1 MKKILIVLPLV
12 ALLFCGSCLRMDSNL
27 YNSMKL
33 THYDM
38 DATTVDQG
46 LTVDDSY
53 KIPVD
58 KIHLI
63 SLTSNDNGNTATIYA
78 EYLGDVSHIAT
89 DTVIIYF
96 HGNKGHM
103 DYYWNR
109 TKLLA
114 NLGGKNHF
122 GVMVIDYRG
131 YGMSEG
137 KTTESGMYADAEAAL
152 EWLKNKGLSGDR
164 LIVYGYSLGTSV
176 ATYKTANP
184 IALKPA
190 KLILESPFASAATM
204 VQNATILA
212 IPPSYI
218 TNLSVNNADEIKKV
232 QQSFMWI
239 HGVADPF
246 LNINTNGE
254 LVYKNYLGIYK
265 EAHRIPLATHTN
277 VPAVWGLNNYS
288 VAVLNFIRHI

>member
-1 MKKILIVLPLV
+1 
-12 ALLFCGSCLRMDSNL
+12 MDSNL

-33 THYDM
+33 TNYDM
-38 DATTVDQG
+38 DATKVDQG

-58 KIHLI
+58 KTHLI
-63 SLTSNDNGNTATIYA
+63 LLTSNDNGNTATIYA

-89 DTVIIYF
+89 DTVIMYF

-218 TNLSVNNADEIKKV
+218 TKLSVNNADEIKKV
-232 QQSFMWI
+232 QQPFMWI

-254 LVYKNYLGIYK
+254 LVYKNYQGLYK

-288 VAVLNFIRHI
+288 AAVLNFIRY

>member
-1 MKKILIVLPLV
+1 MVIL
-12 ALLFCGSCLRMDSNL
+12 LLCSSCLRLDSNL
-27 YNSMKL
+27 YNSRKL

-46 LTVDDSY
+46 LTIDDSY
-53 KIPVD
+53 KIPD
-58 KIHLI
+58 AMIHLV
-63 SLTSNDNGNTATIYA
+63 SLVSNDNGNTATIYA
-78 EYLGDVSHIAT
+78 EYLGDESHIAT
-89 DTVIIYF
+89 DTVILYF

-114 NLGGKNHF
+114 NLGGKNHY
-122 GVMVIDYRG
+122 GVMAIDYRG

-152 EWLKNKGLSGDR
+152 EWLKSKGLAGNR
-164 LIVYGYSLGTSV
+164 LVIYGYSLGTAV

-184 IALKPA
+184 VALKPA
-190 KLILESPFASAATM
+190 KLILESPFAGAATM

-212 IPPSYI
+212 IPPSYV

-232 QQSFMWI
+232 QQPFMWI
-239 HGVADPF
+239 HGAADPF

-254 LVYKNYLGIYK
+254 LVYKNYQGTYE
-265 EAHRIPLATHTN
+265 EAHRITLATHTN
-277 VPAVWGLNNYS
+277 VPVVWGLNNYS
-288 VAVLNFIRHI
+288 AALLHFIRH

>member
-1 MKKILIVLPLV
+1 MKKILIVPV
-12 ALLFCGSCLRMDSNL
+12 VVLLLCSSCLRLDSNL

-46 LTVDDSY
+46 LTIDDSY
-53 KIPVD
+53 KIPD
-58 KIHLI
+58 AMIHLV
-63 SLTSNDNGNTATIYA
+63 SLVSNDNGNTATIYA
-78 EYLGDVSHIAT
+78 EYLGDESHIAT
-89 DTVIIYF
+89 DTVILYF

-114 NLGGKNHF
+114 NLGGKNHY
-122 GVMVIDYRG
+122 GVMAIDYRG

-152 EWLKNKGLSGDR
+152 EWLKSKGLAGNR
-164 LIVYGYSLGTSV
+164 LVIYGYSLGIAV

-184 IALKPA
+184 VALKPA
-190 KLILESPFASAATM
+190 KLILESPFAGAATM

-212 IPPSYI
+212 IPPSYVA
-218 TNLSVNNADEIKKV
+218 NLSVNNADEIKKV
-232 QQSFMWI
+232 QQPFMWI
-239 HGVADPF
+239 HGAADPF

-254 LVYKNYLGIYK
+254 LVYKNYQGTYE

-277 VPAVWGLNNYS
+277 VPVVWGLNNYS
-288 VAVLNFIRHI
+288 AALLNFIRH